1 MPFYTKQGKKGY
13 MFFMKIVDT
22 FKKIFFP
29 IEEPSH
35 DFSLPAN
42 DDSSSSLET
51 NKSSTA
57 QSNSNFSNRNTTNAS
72 NIISDEF
79 SDIKE
84 IFPSIDVN
92 IEYIKVKYNLLIN
105 SDIVLREFLLT
116 ARNKQYRAFLLFI
129 DGMTDMDLV
138 NNYVLKPLMLK
149 NNANSFD
156 GNQNQVVSE
165 AVTNNITV
173 RKVKKFNIKEYIL
186 NCLLPQN
193 NIKQQKEF
201 KEIFSSVNSGNCAL
215 FIDTL
220 DIAFDIDVKGFKT
233 RAINKPE
240 NEVVLRGPQEAF
252 VENLRTNTSL
262 IRRIINN
269 ENLIMENIRVGTVSK
284 TVCSVCYMQNI
295 ANDDL
300 VAEVKY
306 RLNNIDIDYLV
317 SSGQLEQLL
326 EDNTKYSLPQII
338 STERPDKTS
347 TYLLEGRVVVLVNG
361 SPYALIVPAVFVD
374 FLESSED
381 NNIKFQ
387 FANLL
392 KVIRIASF
400 LITLLLPGIYIAITS
415 FHLEFIPTE
424 LLFAIVASRAS
435 VPFSIIFEIII
446 MELSFELI
454 REAGLRVP
462 SPIGP
467 TIGIIGAL
475 IIGQSAVEA
484 GIVSPILIII
494 VAITGITSF
503 AIPDYYLAFHCR
515 IWRFMYIIFGYLA
528 GLLGIA
534 FATFIHVLIATKVQ
548 SFGVSYLEPYI
559 PSKGRLSSGI
569 FNKPIWKREKRED
582 FLDTKKKDKQEHIS
596 MKWRF

>member
-1 MPFYTKQGKKGY
+1 MKENKVDVNPKEKKNFKDILSSSKQY
-13 MFFMKIVDT
+13 LH
-22 FKKIFFP
+22 KIFYEDDNNSYNFT
-29 IEEPSH
+29 
-35 DFSLPAN
+35 LP
-42 DDSSSSLET
+42 D
-51 NKSSTA
+51 
-57 QSNSNFSNRNTTNAS
+57 TTNSIVIDKSTNYSVDNSKLNLDNESLKSADTS
-72 NIISDEF
+72 NDTVFQSL
-79 SDIKE
+79 
-84 IFPSIDVN
+84 DVN
-92 IEYIKVKYNLLIN
+92 LEYIKTRFNALIN
-105 SDIVLREFLLT
+105 SDIKIRDFTLN
-116 ARNKQYRAFLLFI
+116 ARNKQYNAFLVYI
-129 DGMTDMDLV
+129 DGMISQDIM
-138 NNYVLKPLMLK
+138 NNYILKPLMLK
-149 NNANSFD
+149 NSANSYD
-156 GNQNQVVSE
+156 GEQNRIIAE
-165 AVTNNITV
+165 AKTNNITV
-173 RKVKKFNIKEYIL
+173 RRVKKFNIIEYIS

-193 NIKQQKEF
+193 TVNKLNKFDDIVSE
-201 KEIFSSVNSGNCAL
+201 VNSGSCAL